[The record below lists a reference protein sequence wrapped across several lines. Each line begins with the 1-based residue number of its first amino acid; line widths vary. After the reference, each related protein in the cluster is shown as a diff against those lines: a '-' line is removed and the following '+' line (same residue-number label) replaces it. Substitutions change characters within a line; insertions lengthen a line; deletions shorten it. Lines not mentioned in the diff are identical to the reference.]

1 FLGVRAAQSFKLPLL
16 QRTQQFRLNLDWN
29 VPDFVQKQRTP
40 VSKLKPSDLLRDR
53 TGECASLVPK
63 ELTLKQSGGNGGTIE
78 LYKGPVLTATAI
90 VDHTR
95 NQFFSRSRF
104 AQEQYRRV
112 TGSHGLYQVKHMTQ
126 SRTLAHNSF
135 KVHLTANLVFEI

>member
-1 FLGVRAAQSFKLPLL
+1 FLGVRTAQSFKLPLL

-90 VDHTR
+90 VDHTGKYILDAR
-95 NQFFSRSRF
+95 CKFLHNCGRGHACVSKSRVSLITSFRVLYGMHSRIC
-104 AQEQYRRV
+104 
-112 TGSHGLYQVKHMTQ
+112 GKQ
-126 SRTLAHNSF
+126 SW
-135 KVHLTANLVFEI
+135 